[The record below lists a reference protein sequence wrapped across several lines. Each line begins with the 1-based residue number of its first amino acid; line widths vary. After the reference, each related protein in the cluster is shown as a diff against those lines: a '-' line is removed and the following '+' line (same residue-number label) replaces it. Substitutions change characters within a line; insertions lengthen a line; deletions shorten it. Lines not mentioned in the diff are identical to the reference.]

1 MNEQKPYSKA
11 IILLLKKT
19 VEKGSPVWEDV
30 INYQRE
36 IQEYLAVIGLEL
48 ILKQDE
54 GFAFVKQIVF
64 DDDTTFNLVSR
75 RQLGFEVS
83 IVVIVLRQLLEDYDN
98 NPVETQSTDM
108 IITSNEIKEEVR
120 LFLPQ
125 NYNRVKLEKDLDTN
139 IQRVADL
146 GFLKEMKRN
155 GDEVRY
161 KIHRIIKEKV
171 TLDDL
176 DTFKKKLE
184 EYAGTV

>member
-1 MNEQKPYSKA
+1 MKEQKPYSKA

-19 VEKGSPVWEDV
+19 VEKGSPVWED
-30 INYQRE
+30 ILNYQVE
-36 IQEYLAVIGLEL
+36 IQDYLAVIGLEL
-48 ILKQDE
+48 ILKKDE

-64 DDDTTFNLVSR
+64 DDDTTLNLVSR

-98 NPVETQSTDM
+98 NPVETQSTDR
-108 IITSNEIKEEVR
+108 IITNNEIKDEVR

-125 NYNRVKLEKDLDTN
+125 NFNRVKLERELDTN
-139 IQRVADL
+139 IQKVAEL
-146 GFLKEMKRN
+146 GFLKEVKRN

-171 TLDDL
+171 TLEDL
-176 DTFKKKLE
+176 DAFKRKLE

>member
-1 MNEQKPYSKA
+1 MSEQKPYSKA

-19 VEKGSPVWEDV
+19 VEKGSPVWEDI
-30 INYQRE
+30 INYQVE
-36 IQEYLAVIGLEL
+36 IQDYLAVIGLEL
-48 ILKQDE
+48 ILKKDE

-64 DDDTTFNLVSR
+64 DDDTTLNLVSR

-98 NPVETQSTDM
+98 NPIETQSTDR
-108 IITSNEIKEEVR
+108 IITTNEIKDEVR

-125 NYNRVKLEKDLDTN
+125 DFNRVKAEKEVDTY
-139 IQRVADL
+139 IQ
-146 GFLKEMKRN
+146 RN

-171 TLDDL
+171 TLEDL
-176 DTFKKKLE
+176 DTFKNKLK